1 MAASGGVQETTHRT
15 SRRRYASGKHA
26 KAQCPVCG
34 LVHRYVELRQD
45 WRGVWVCRDCWDP
58 KHPQERILSV
68 ADAES
73 LDHPQPLLDEE
84 PDNVVELTDEE
95 GFASHLRR
103 VWGRATVMARNYTNF
118 VEDLQEWA
126 ENDDAEFV
134 AEIPQ
139 IMEMVELD
147 LSRRL
152 RHLDFYKR
160 TEEPQ
165 RRTIIGTAEYAKPD
179 GFVTTLSL
187 TATVG
192 VKKVFIHERPQSF
205 LDFYWSDVTAEGSPP
220 KYYASL
226 SETQIRIA
234 PTPNAVWPL
243 TWVHTI
249 RPETLSTTTDELV
262 H

>member
-1 MAASGGVQETTHRT
+1 
-15 SRRRYASGKHA
+15 
-26 KAQCPVCG
+26 
-34 LVHRYVELRQD
+34 
-45 WRGVWVCRDCWDP
+45 
-58 KHPQERILSV
+58 
-68 ADAES
+68 
-73 LDHPQPLLDEE
+73 
-84 PDNVVELTDEE
+84 
-95 GFASHLRR
+95 
-103 VWGRATVMARNYTNF
+103 MARNYTNF

-126 ENDDAEFV
+126 ENDDSEFV

-152 RHLDFYKR
+152 RHLDFYKA
-160 TEEPQ
+160 TDVGQ
-165 RRTIIGTAEYAKPD
+165 STIIGTGEYTKPE

-192 VKKVFIHERPQSF
+192 TRMVFIHERPQSF
-205 LDFYWSDVTAEGSPP
+205 LDFYWSDVTAMGSPP

-249 RPETLSTTTDELV
+249 RPTPLSPDNPMNWFTKNAYDVLFNRGMYYAEMYTKNTEKAMGWAQVAEGLIVALGGEAVAQHQDEASGTTPTPGR
-262 H
+262 